1 MGAFWGQFACWARS
15 GLDRL
20 NAGHQGRFR
29 QETGLLILF
38 GDGPRDYSSLASAP
52 AGLRSGECR
61 MISVEL
67 ANRLKEAGFPQRG
80 ARHIDPA
87 DISLGLKVYYPTL
100 EELIEACGADFE
112 SLHYGR
118 NRAMKWK
125 ATCHEGF
132 HELGITPHE
141 ALAKLWLSIHSSSSR
156 N

>member
-1 MGAFWGQFACWARS
+1 MLTPSLKSGAATIRASPGRTRS
-15 GLDRL
+15 REDDQSFTAYRA
-20 NAGHQGRFR
+20 NSDPGRK
-29 QETGLLILF
+29 Q
-38 GDGPRDYSSLASAP
+38 
-52 AGLRSGECR
+52 

-67 ANRLKEAGFPQRG
+67 AKRLKEAGFPQRG
-80 ARHIDPA
+80 AKHIDPA

-132 HELGITPHE
+132 HELGVTPHE
-141 ALAKLWLSIHSSSSR
+141 AVAKLWLSIHPSSSR

>member
-1 MGAFWGQFACWARS
+1 MRTSCRLPKKRRAGLAGPRADPLVRAGDPARGDALGPAPDPTS
-15 GLDRL
+15 PRDRL
-20 NAGHQGRFR
+20 VVVAPRPSGRR
-29 QETGLLILF
+29 
-38 GDGPRDYSSLASAP
+38 PK
-52 AGLRSGECR
+52 RSPKTTT
-61 MISVEL
+61 V
-67 ANRLKEAGFPQRG
+67 
-80 ARHIDPA
+80 
-87 DISLGLKVYYPTL
+87 VL

>member
-1 MGAFWGQFACWARS
+1 
-15 GLDRL
+15 
-20 NAGHQGRFR
+20 
-29 QETGLLILF
+29 
-38 GDGPRDYSSLASAP
+38 
-52 AGLRSGECR
+52 

-67 ANRLKEAGFPQRG
+67 AKRLKEAGFPQRG
-80 ARHIDPA
+80 AKHIDPA

-132 HELGITPHE
+132 HELGITVSEHFGVRRRLEPFQR
-141 ALAKLWLSIHSSSSR
+141 LSSGHQL
-156 N
+156 